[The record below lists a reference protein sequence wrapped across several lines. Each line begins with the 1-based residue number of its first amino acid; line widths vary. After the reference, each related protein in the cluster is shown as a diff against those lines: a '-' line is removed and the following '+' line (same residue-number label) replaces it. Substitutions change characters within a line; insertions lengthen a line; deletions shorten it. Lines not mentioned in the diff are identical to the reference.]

1 MTKDIIVKGKV
12 TQYTIT
18 EDGVITNKRTGKV
31 LKNGRIDKYHRYVQV
46 NLTIDGKRYHTFL
59 HRLLMETF
67 KPVEG
72 MEDLQVNHIDGDR
85 NNNSLSNLEWVTPSE
100 NILHAFKHN
109 LRKPMRGEL
118 NGRVKLTKED
128 VEHICEDLIEGNL
141 SEIKIAE
148 KYGVARSLIHR
159 MRHKQAWPDVT
170 EKYDFPKVEKGN
182 SKLSRKDVREICECI
197 LAGMNN
203 DEIAEIYGVT
213 PSAIKDIRG
222 RRTWRYITEEYF

>member
-1 MTKDIIVKGKV
+1 MTKDIVVKGKA

-18 EDGVITNKRTGKV
+18 EDGVVTNKRTGKV
-31 LKNGRIDKYHRYVQV
+31 LRNGKIDKYHRYVRV
-46 NLTIDGKRYHTFL
+46 SLTVDGKRYNILL

-67 KPVEG
+67 RPVEG
-72 MEDLQVNHIDGDR
+72 MENLQVNHIDGDR

-100 NILHAFKHN
+100 NILHAFRHN

-118 NGRVKLTKED
+118 NGKVKLTEEI
-128 VEHICEDLIEGNL
+128 VEHICEDLIEGKL

-148 KYGVARSLIHR
+148 KYGVARSLINR
-159 MRHKQAWPDVT
+159 IRHKKAWPDVT
-170 EKYDFPKVEKGN
+170 EKYDFPKVGEGN
-182 SKLSRKDVREICECI
+182 SKLSREDVGKICEHI
-197 LAGMNN
+197 LAGMSN